1 MNTVTQKLRLLILSF
16 SPIVGDARVLKQVKH
31 FQDDYEVTTCGYGD
45 APDGVAGHIRIP
57 DDKSQ
62 SDLYPRYL
70 VLRLFERVYW
80 RTGAANWGRENLVP
94 GSWDIILAN
103 DVETVP
109 LALSLNPALGV
120 HADIHEYSP
129 LLHSEN
135 RAWMRWIAP
144 YFRWLCRKYVRKA
157 ASWTTVSGGLARR
170 YDKDFGFA
178 PLVAT
183 NAAPE
188 WPGAPTPTSTPLRL
202 VHSGAGLT
210 NRALEVMIDAVGLA
224 RNDFTLDLYLTAN
237 HPAYIVEL
245 RRRAAEVGGV
255 TVHDPVP
262 YKDLPAI
269 LNTFDVGVFVLP
281 PVNFSYEW
289 ALPNKLFDFIQAR
302 LAIVV
307 GPSPEMESIVRE
319 RNLGLVTEDFSAQA
333 LADTLD
339 LLTTESV
346 DAFKRSAHLAA
357 SQLTSEGEIQVWD
370 DAIAALASRRVA
382 AL

>member
-1 MNTVTQKLRLLILSF
+1 VTQKPRLLILSF

-31 FQDDYEVTTCGYGD
+31 FQDEYEVTTCGYGD

-57 DDKSQ
+57 DDKPQ
-62 SDLYPRYL
+62 NNLYPRYL

-80 RTGAANWGRENLVP
+80 RTGAANWGRANLP
-94 GSWDIILAN
+94 KGEWDMILAN

-109 LALSLNPALGV
+109 LALSLRPPLGV

-144 YFRWLCRKYVRKA
+144 YFRWLCRKYVRRA
-157 ASWTTVSGGLARR
+157 SSWTTVSGGLARR
-170 YDKDFGFA
+170 YQSDFGFE
-178 PLVAT
+178 PLVAS

-188 WPGAPTPTSTPLRL
+188 WPGHPTETASPLRL

-210 NRALEVMIDAVGLA
+210 NRELEIMIDAVKLA
-224 RNDFTLDLYLTAN
+224 KNDYTLDLYLTAN
-237 HPAYIVEL
+237 HPAYILEL
-245 RRRAAEVGGV
+245 RRRADDVDGV

-262 YKDLPAI
+262 YTELPAI

-307 GPSPEMESIVRE
+307 GPSPEMASIVSE
-319 RNLGLVTEDFSAQA
+319 NKLGLVTRDFSAQS
-333 LADTLD
+333 LADALD
-339 LLTTESV
+339 SLTVESV
-346 DAFKRSAHLAA
+346 DEFKASAHRAA
-357 SQLTSEGEIQVWD
+357 SLLTSESGIQVWD
-370 DAIAALASRRVA
+370 EAIAALAAGRVA
-382 AL
+382 VP